1 MPAEQKPSFPPWIM
15 PLLSLLA
22 GVIGSLATFSYKYGA
37 LEGKVSANADKIE
50 TLRTDLN
57 ALRADYQTDKAKR
70 EAEQAARL
78 ASYEQ
83 ARAAKLAEMENIL
96 TRMEKVPAPN

>member
-1 MPAEQKPSFPPWIM
+1 M

-37 LEGKVSANADKIE
+37 LEGKVAANADKIE

-57 ALRADYQTDKAKR
+57 ALRTDYQADKAKR
-70 EAEQAARL
+70 EAEAAARL

-83 ARAAKLAEMENIL
+83 ARAAKLAEMEAQIDRL
-96 TRMEKVPAPN
+96 QKIPAPR